1 MEASIIS
8 GSVCQKCHTNVSLT
22 YFKQSLHEGIDYKC
36 EVCDYNSTG
45 KSNLTKHRQ
54 SIHDTSILK
63 MSSVMMAQHHKHW
76 LNKLWTII
84 ICDIFNRLSV

>member
-22 YFKQSLHEGIDYKC
+22 YFRQSLHKGVNFKC
-36 EVCDYNSTG
+36 EVCFYNYTD

-63 MSSVMMAQHHKHW
+63 MSSVMMAHHNKRW

-84 ICDIFNRLSV
+84 ICDIFNR